1 MSFQKS
7 SDEQGSGNIATISRC
22 VDLVLGSKSTV
33 VLTGAGIST
42 NAGIPDFRGPQ
53 GLYSSRLYD
62 AEKIFDIDYFLKDP
76 KPFYEFAHDF
86 IALES
91 SIAPTATHH
100 ALAALEGKGM
110 VSSVITQNIDGL
122 HQKAGS
128 QKVLDMHG
136 NFLTS
141 HSLRCRKAY
150 DYDGLKSMVLQHV
163 IPHCSCRGIIKPD
176 IVFFGEDVKYYHR
189 ALELA
194 QNADLFF
201 VVGTSCVVY
210 PAASL
215 PQFVPGKIVIVNNT
229 KIDLDVYNI
238 ALEVEGDIDV
248 FFNQLMGALKGKF
261 NG

>member
-1 MSFQKS
+1 MSNDSITK
-7 SDEQGSGNIATISRC
+7 C
-22 VDLVLGSKSTV
+22 VELIRQSKNTV

-53 GLYSSRLYD
+53 GLYTSRLYD
-62 AEKIFDIDYFLKDP
+62 AEKVFDIAYFLKDP

-91 SIAPTATHH
+91 SIKPTPTHH
-100 ALAALEGKGM
+100 ALVTLEGKGM
-110 VSSVITQNIDGL
+110 IKAIITQNIDGL

-136 NFLTS
+136 NFLHS
-141 HSLRCRKAY
+141 HCLSCRKAY
-150 DYDGLKSMVLQHV
+150 EYDELKSMVLQYV

-176 IVFFGEDVKYYHR
+176 IVFFGEDVKYYHQ

-201 VVGTSCVVY
+201 VIGTSCVVY

-215 PQFVPGKIVIVNNT
+215 PQFVPGKIVIVNHT
-229 KIDLDVYNI
+229 KIELNMYNI
-238 ALEVEGDIDV
+238 ALEIQSDIDL
-248 FFNQLMGALKGKF
+248 FFNELMGAL
-261 NG
+261 

>member
-1 MSFQKS
+1 MPDDS
-7 SDEQGSGNIATISRC
+7 
-22 VDLVLGSKSTV
+22 VLQCAELILQSKNAV

-53 GLYSSRLYD
+53 GLYTSRLYD
-62 AEKIFDIDYFLKDP
+62 AEKIFDIAYFLKDP

-91 SIAPTATHH
+91 TIAPTATHH
-100 ALAALEGKGM
+100 ALAALEGVGKIKA
-110 VSSVITQNIDGL
+110 VITQNIDGL

-136 NFLTS
+136 NFLSS
-141 HSLRCRKAY
+141 HCLRCRKSYNY
-150 DYDGLKSMVLQHV
+150 DALKSMVLQHV

-176 IVFFGEDVKYYHR
+176 IVFFGEDVKYYHQS
-189 ALELA
+189 LELA

-201 VVGTSCVVY
+201 VLGTSCVVY

-215 PQFVPGKIVIVNNT
+215 PQFVPGKIVIVNHS
-229 KIDLDVYNI
+229 KIELNMYNI
-238 ALEVEGDIDV
+238 AVEVNGDIDL
-248 FFNQLMGALKGKF
+248 FFNELMDVLRGKL
-261 NG
+261 NK

>member
-1 MSFQKS
+1 MNDSISQCAQLILQS
-7 SDEQGSGNIATISRC
+7 ENTI
-22 VDLVLGSKSTV
+22 

-42 NAGIPDFRGPQ
+42 SAGIPDFRGPQ
-53 GLYSSRLYD
+53 GLYTSRLYD
-62 AEKIFDIDYFLKDP
+62 PEKVFDIAYFLKDP

-91 SIAPTATHH
+91 TIIPTATHH
-100 ALAALEGKGM
+100 ALAALEGTGKIKA
-110 VSSVITQNIDGL
+110 VITQNIDGL

-141 HSLRCRKAY
+141 HCLRCRKAY
-150 DYDGLKSMVLQHV
+150 DYHALKSMVLQNV

-176 IVFFGEDVKYYHR
+176 IVFFGEDVKYYHQS
-189 ALELA
+189 LELA

-201 VVGTSCVVY
+201 VIGTSCVVY

-215 PQFVPGKIVIVNNT
+215 PQFVPGKIVIVNYS
-229 KIDLDVYNI
+229 KIELSMYNI
-238 ALEVEGDIDV
+238 ALEVKSDIDV
-248 FFNQLMGALKGKF
+248 FFNGVMDALKGKLKQ
-261 NG
+261 

>member
-1 MSFQKS
+1 MILDDGVAQ
-7 SDEQGSGNIATISRC
+7 C
-22 VDLVLGSKSTV
+22 VQLINQSKCIV

-53 GLYSSRLYD
+53 GLYTSRLYD
-62 AEKIFDIDYFLKDP
+62 PEKVFDISYFLKDP

-91 SIAPTATHH
+91 TIQPTATHH
-100 ALAALEGKGM
+100 TLASLEAKGLIKA
-110 VSSVITQNIDGL
+110 VITQNIDGL

-141 HSLRCRKAY
+141 HCLRCRKAF
-150 DYDGLKSMVLQHV
+150 DYHELKSMVLQHV

-176 IVFFGEDVKYYHR
+176 IVFFGEDVKYYHQS
-189 ALELA
+189 LELA

-201 VVGTSCVVY
+201 VIGTSCVVY

-215 PQFVPGKIVIVNNT
+215 PQFVPGSIVIVNNS
-229 KIDLDVYNI
+229 KINLDLGNI
-238 ALEVEGDIDV
+238 ALEIESDIDV
-248 FFNQLMGALKGKF
+248 FFTGLMEALKL
-261 NG
+261 

>member
-1 MSFQKS
+1 MSNDDSIF
-7 SDEQGSGNIATISRC
+7 RC
-22 VDLVLGSKSTV
+22 VELILKSRNTI

-53 GLYSSRLYD
+53 GLYTSRLYD
-62 AEKIFDIDYFLKDP
+62 PEKVFDIAYFLKDP

-91 SIAPTATHH
+91 TIAPTVTHH
-100 ALAALEGKGM
+100 ALAALEGMGRIKA
-110 VSSVITQNIDGL
+110 VVTQNIDGL

-136 NFLTS
+136 NFLSS
-141 HSLRCRKAY
+141 HCLRCRKAY
-150 DYDGLKSMVLQHV
+150 DYDQLRSMVLQHV

-176 IVFFGEDVKYYHR
+176 IVFFGEDVKYYHK

-194 QNADLFF
+194 QSADLFF
-201 VVGTSCVVY
+201 VIGTSCVVY

-215 PQFVPGKIVIVNNT
+215 PQFVPGKIVIVNHS
-229 KIDLDVYNI
+229 KIDLKMYNI
-238 ALEVEGDIDV
+238 ALEIKSDIDV
-248 FFNQLMGALKGKF
+248 FFKALMEALKGE
-261 NG
+261 G

>member
-1 MSFQKS
+1 MSQ
-7 SDEQGSGNIATISRC
+7 DTISQC
-22 VDLVLGSKSTV
+22 VELILESENTV

-53 GLYSSRLYD
+53 GLYTSRLYD
-62 AEKIFDIDYFLKDP
+62 AEKVFDITYFLKDQ

-91 SIAPTATHH
+91 TIAPTTTHH
-100 ALAALEGKGM
+100 ALVKLESAGLIKA
-110 VSSVITQNIDGL
+110 VITQNIDGL

-141 HSLRCRKAY
+141 HCLRCRKSY
-150 DYDGLKSMVLQHV
+150 DYHELKAMVLQHV
-163 IPHCSCRGIIKPD
+163 IPHCSCRGVIKPD
-176 IVFFGEDVKYYHR
+176 IVFFGEDVKYYHQ

-201 VVGTSCVVY
+201 VIGTSCVVY

-215 PQFVPGKIVIVNNT
+215 PQFVPGKIVIVNDS
-229 KIDLDVYNI
+229 KIDLNMYNI
-238 ALEVEGDIDV
+238 AIEIQSDIDV
-248 FFNQLMGALKGKF
+248 FFSNLMNALKGKL
-261 NG
+261 NI